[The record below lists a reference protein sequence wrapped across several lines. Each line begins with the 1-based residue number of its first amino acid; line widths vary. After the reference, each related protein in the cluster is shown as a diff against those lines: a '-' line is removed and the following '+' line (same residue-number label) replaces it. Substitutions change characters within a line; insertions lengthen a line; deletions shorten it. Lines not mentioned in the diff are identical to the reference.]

1 MTARKKQKKKKKQER
16 NEVTQNQF
24 LYLKWI
30 RMLKPN
36 LCLLVYTVEL
46 TFHSAIKAYI
56 TVGFSKIPINDPQT
70 FFYVV
75 GAKQKYA

>member
-1 MTARKKQKKKKKQER
+1 
-16 NEVTQNQF
+16 
-24 LYLKWI
+24 
-30 RMLKPN
+30 MLKPN